1 VSAARCL
8 SVIVRSALRG
18 ALQGVLVVLGRR
30 GTIAM
35 VAFALVLI
43 GAATGAARA
52 QEAVEPDSS
61 KSSSSW
67 EPADNVLEVAPVY
80 RPDSSAPS
88 DGCAE
93 DCSGSIGPA
102 AGEAP
107 VAVPGDADN
116 TSNASAGTADTLT
129 AEGASAGDSAS
140 DDAAPGDSAL
150 DDNGPQQQQAAAGVG
165 QQGTA
170 APGGSVASAQANDQ
184 SRDGAQTEQQAETD
198 RGEYAVEEEAPV
210 IIAAPI
216 GPYAPMPAVAAPLY
230 SGAPIA
236 SPAFPSSSW
245 MPRPVP
251 GLPALP
257 RVFPGAPGGFGG
269 GFPRMGGFAVG
280 LGRR

>member
-8 SVIVRSALRG
+8 SVIVRCGLVALY
-18 ALQGVLVVLGRR
+18 RR
-30 GTIAM
+30 GTIAIL
-35 VAFALVLI
+35 AFALTLI

-52 QEAVEPDSS
+52 QDAVESDSS

-67 EPADNVLEVAPVY
+67 EPVDSVLEVPSVY
-80 RPDSSAPS
+80 RSNSSAPS

-93 DCSGSIGPA
+93 DCSGPIDPG

-107 VAVPGDADN
+107 IAVPGNADN
-116 TSNASAGTADTLT
+116 TSNASAGTADTLS
-129 AEGASAGDSAS
+129 AEGASARDSTPDDVAADDSAS
-140 DDAAPGDSAL
+140 DDSAL
-150 DDNGPQQQQAAAGVG
+150 DDNGPRQQQAAAGAVR
-165 QQGTA
+165 QVT
-170 APGGSVASAQANDQ
+170 APGGSAASVRGNDQ
-184 SRDGAQTEQQAETD
+184 SHDGQQAEEQAESD
-198 RGEYAVEEEAPV
+198 RGDYAVEEAAPV
-210 IIAAPI
+210 IIAAPV
-216 GPYAPMPAVAAPLY
+216 GAYAPTTPIPAPLY
-230 SGAPIA
+230 SGVRIS

-257 RVFPGAPGGFGG
+257 QVFPGAAGGFGA